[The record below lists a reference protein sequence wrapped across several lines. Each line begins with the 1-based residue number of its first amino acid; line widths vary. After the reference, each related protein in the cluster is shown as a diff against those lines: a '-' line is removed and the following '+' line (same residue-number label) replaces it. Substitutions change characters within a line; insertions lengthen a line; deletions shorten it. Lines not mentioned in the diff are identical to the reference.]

1 MQQNAGL
8 SGAKSKVK
16 CSKTQVSMQQNTI
29 KLINLGLTTHTNTA
43 EFGPDG
49 ELKSKESTHNVK
61 IKA

>member
-1 MQQNAGL
+1 MQQNARRNAL
-8 SGAKSKVK
+8 
-16 CSKTQVSMQQNTI
+16 

-61 IKA
+61 IMA